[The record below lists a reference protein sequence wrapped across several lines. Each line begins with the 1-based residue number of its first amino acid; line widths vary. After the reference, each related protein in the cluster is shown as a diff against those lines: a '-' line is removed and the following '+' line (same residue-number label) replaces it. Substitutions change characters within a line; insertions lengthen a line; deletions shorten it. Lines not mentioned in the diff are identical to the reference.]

1 MADAITTKNITSVDE
16 VQSVDNTDKV
26 FVNDNGSFKQ
36 ISVSN
41 LMKQAPSGVTEE
53 TDPTVSE
60 WAKQPTKPSYTANE
74 VGALPVGTKIPTK
87 TSDLTNDS
95 GYLTQIP
102 EEYVTETE
110 LGQKGYVIED
120 DIPEKLPSPGILTF
134 TGAVN
139 DTYDGS
145 ANKTINIPTGGGEGG
160 TSDYNALA
168 NKPKLNGVEIVG
180 NKTST
185 DYKIVSS
192 EQGIE
197 NNGKFLGVG
206 ADGNVTPVDKPTY
219 TADEVGARPDT
230 WTPSA
235 EDVGALPNNTE
246 IPSKTSDLENDSGF
260 ITNSDIPKKL
270 PNPQKIIFTGAV
282 TAEYDGSSQQT
293 INIPTGGGSDPYTLP
308 IMSDTQLGGGKAVE
322 KTDEDVP
329 VAVDP
334 STGQLFVPTYPENTG
349 GGGGTVDPE
358 QIKQAVNGYL
368 EENPVSGM
376 TAEQE
381 QQLNQNTEDISSLSE
396 EKLNK
401 NQGISNSGKYLVV
414 GADGN
419 ITFSDEST
427 DSPEKPLGDY
437 NYSLPDGYKKVD
449 YIDSKGTLHY
459 FLDWT
464 PTVNSRMVQK
474 VIPVEG
480 ANTFIGFAADNNLS
494 FGYQISVSGGK
505 VLTYLGDSF
514 GNSAS
519 EKSFELDYKQYITID
534 IANGSQKVECLEIG
548 TKTSIFD
555 VYESWNNKYPIVG
568 GTFQTWYASGSAIAL
583 ARHKLVRCQ
592 IYESE
597 ELVYDFVPAL
607 RDTDNVCGLYDLV
620 NSTFAP
626 GRTNNNYTQ
635 SYDYGEIIDDTGG
648 QNGENAENTENTH
661 IIVSEMTGDA
671 IQDAIN
677 QCKSS
682 GGGVIELLPGGVYIC
697 DSPLTIYTDR
707 VDIIGNGAKLDF
719 SGISSDI
726 VCVTLQSSGDISDYS
741 EMIREEYLHYIRGV
755 YFVGP
760 NRTANYEGG
769 RIGTA
774 LVFTGTETKISTA
787 YTVDNCVIAGFKT
800 GVDLFTNSWC
810 AKFSNCDIS
819 VCDTGIQ
826 MISGGQNY
834 GEKFTFIS
842 CTIHTCSVGAVC
854 NHNAGT
860 LQFLGCSMDYNF
872 CAFKTDNQAHII
884 FTGGHIENNKDKNY
898 FCICSNFGIVLIAN
912 SVLHGSQTQYG
923 FASVSEA
930 GKVIMSNCMKELWTM
945 GEDEKDDNGNSKIIY
960 DWINFAS

>member
-1 MADAITTKNITSVDE
+1 MSTAEELLNSVLKNEASVLSASDAVFVIDGESRTINVPDSERLFGVEGDKDVERKYFQCPKIVGDNIDLSQHQIYVSYVFTTTENNTVFPTIGNGLYHCDDVEVSGDNITFSWLLSGNVFANPGFIAFKVMAKKSE
-16 VQSVDNTDKV
+16 GGELKTKWNT
-26 FVNDNGSFKQ
+26 
-36 ISVSN
+36 
-41 LMKQAPSGVTEE
+41 APAIGTVLLTVPDGEDIAEE
-53 TDPTVSE
+53 YPDV
-60 WAKQPTKPSYTANE
+60 
-74 VGALPVGTKIPTK
+74 I
-87 TSDLTNDS
+87 
-95 GYLTQIP
+95 TQIFDR
-102 EEYVTETE
+102 
-110 LGQKGYVIED
+110 L
-120 DIPEKLPSPGILTF
+120 
-134 TGAVN
+134 
-139 DTYDGS
+139 
-145 ANKTINIPTGGGEGG
+145 
-160 TSDYNALA
+160 NAL
-168 NKPKLNGVEIVG
+168 E
-180 NKTST
+180 S
-185 DYKIVSS
+185 
-192 EQGIE
+192 
-197 NNGKFLGVG
+197 
-206 ADGNVTPVDKPTY
+206 
-219 TADEVGARPDT
+219 
-230 WTPSA
+230 
-235 EDVGALPNNTE
+235 
-246 IPSKTSDLENDSGF
+246 
-260 ITNSDIPKKL
+260 
-270 PNPQKIIFTGAV
+270 
-282 TAEYDGSSQQT
+282 
-293 INIPTGGGSDPYTLP
+293 
-308 IMSDTQLGGGKAVE
+308 
-322 KTDEDVP
+322 
-329 VAVDP
+329 
-334 STGQLFVPTYPENTG
+334 G
-349 GGGGTVDPE
+349 GGGGTGGTTNYENLSNKPQLNGVTLEGNKTLDQVGVLAKNQGSSNSGKYLSVGSDGNVAPADAPSVNPE

-368 EENPVSGM
+368 EENPPSGM
-376 TAEQE
+376 TAEEKE
-381 QQLNQNTEDISSLSE
+381 QLDKNTEDISSLSE

-459 FLDWT
+459 FLNWT

-474 VIPVEG
+474 VIPIEG
-480 ANTFIGFAADNNLS
+480 VNTFIGFGADNNLS
-494 FGYQISVSGGK
+494 FGYQINVSGKK
-505 VLTYLGDSF
+505 VSTYLGDSF
-514 GNSAS
+514 GNSKS
-519 EKSFELDYKQYITID
+519 EKSFEPDYKQYITVD
-534 IANGSQKVECLEIG
+534 IANGSQKVEGLEIG

-568 GTFQTWYASGSAIAL
+568 GAFQTWYSSGSVIAL
-583 ARHKLVRCQ
+583 TRHKLVRCQ

-620 NSTFAP
+620 NSAFAS
-626 GRTNNNYTQ
+626 GRTYDNSTQ

-648 QNGENAENTENTH
+648 QNGENAENTH

-774 LVFTGTETKISTA
+774 LVFTGTETKISTG

-810 AKFSNCDIS
+810 VKFSNCDIS

-834 GEKFTFIS
+834 GEKFTFTS
-842 CTIHTCSVGAVC
+842 CTIHSCSVGAVC

-860 LQFLGCSMDYNF
+860 LQFLGCAMDYNF

-930 GKVIMSNCMKELWTM
+930 GKVIMSNCMKEFWTM

-960 DWINFAS
+960 GWINFAS

>member
-1 MADAITTKNITSVDE
+1 MATAEELLNSVLKNEASVLSASDAVFVIDGESRTINVPDSERLFGVEGDKDVERKYFQCPKIVGDNIDLSQHQIYVSYAFTTTENSTSFPDADGLYHCEDVEVSGDNITFSWLLSGNVFANPGFIAFKVMAKKSEGEELKTKWNTAPAIGSVLLTVPD
-16 VQSVDNTDKV
+16 
-26 FVNDNGSFKQ
+26 G
-36 ISVSN
+36 
-41 LMKQAPSGVTEE
+41 EE
-53 TDPTVSE
+53 I
-60 WAKQPTKPSYTANE
+60 A
-74 VGALPVGTKIPTK
+74 
-87 TSDLTNDS
+87 
-95 GYLTQIP
+95 
-102 EEYVTETE
+102 EEYPDIINQLLTKMESVEQIATPEAM
-110 LGQKGYVIED
+110 QGYV
-120 DIPEKLPSPGILTF
+120 
-134 TGAVN
+134 
-139 DTYDGS
+139 
-145 ANKTINIPTGGGEGG
+145 
-160 TSDYNALA
+160 NA
-168 NKPKLNGVEIVG
+168 
-180 NKTST
+180 
-185 DYKIVSS
+185 
-192 EQGIE
+192 
-197 NNGKFLGVG
+197 
-206 ADGNVTPVDKPTY
+206 
-219 TADEVGARPDT
+219 
-230 WTPSA
+230 
-235 EDVGALPNNTE
+235 
-246 IPSKTSDLENDSGF
+246 
-260 ITNSDIPKKL
+260 
-270 PNPQKIIFTGAV
+270 
-282 TAEYDGSSQQT
+282 
-293 INIPTGGGSDPYTLP
+293 
-308 IMSDTQLGGGKAVE
+308 
-322 KTDEDVP
+322 
-329 VAVDP
+329 
-334 STGQLFVPTYPENTG
+334 
-349 GGGGTVDPE
+349 
-358 QIKQAVNGYL
+358 YL
-368 EENPVSGM
+368 EENPVTGGM

-381 QQLNQNTEDISSLSE
+381 QQLEQNTEDISSLSE

-474 VIPVEG
+474 VIPIEG
-480 ANTFIGFAADNNLS
+480 VNTFIGFAADNNLS
-494 FGYQISVSGGK
+494 FGYQINVPGK
-505 VLTYLGDSF
+505 KVVTYLGNSF
-514 GNSAS
+514 AISKS
-519 EKSFELDYKQYITID
+519 EKSFEPDYKQYITVD
-534 IANGSQKVECLEIG
+534 IANGSQKVEGLEIG

-568 GTFQTWYASGSAIAL
+568 GAFQTWYVSGSQIAL

-607 RDTDNVCGLYDLV
+607 RETDNVCGLYDLV
-620 NSTFAP
+620 NSTFAS
-626 GRTNNNYTQ
+626 GRSNSEISE

-648 QNGENAENTENTH
+648 QNGENAENTH

-774 LVFTGTETKISTA
+774 LMFTGTETKISTG

-834 GEKFTFIS
+834 GEKFTFTS
-842 CTIHTCSVGAVC
+842 CTIHSCSVGAVC

-860 LQFLGCSMDYNF
+860 LQFLGCAMDYNF

-930 GKVIMSNCMKELWTM
+930 GKVIMSNCMKESWTM

>member
-1 MADAITTKNITSVDE
+1 MMAARNRRLI
-16 VQSVDNTDKV
+16 
-26 FVNDNGSFKQ
+26 
-36 ISVSN
+36 
-41 LMKQAPSGVTEE
+41 
-53 TDPTVSE
+53 
-60 WAKQPTKPSYTANE
+60 
-74 VGALPVGTKIPTK
+74 
-87 TSDLTNDS
+87 
-95 GYLTQIP
+95 
-102 EEYVTETE
+102 
-110 LGQKGYVIED
+110 
-120 DIPEKLPSPGILTF
+120 
-134 TGAVN
+134 
-139 DTYDGS
+139 
-145 ANKTINIPTGGGEGG
+145 
-160 TSDYNALA
+160 
-168 NKPKLNGVEIVG
+168 
-180 NKTST
+180 
-185 DYKIVSS
+185 
-192 EQGIE
+192 
-197 NNGKFLGVG
+197 FLRV
-206 ADGNVTPVDKPTY
+206 
-219 TADEVGARPDT
+219 
-230 WTPSA
+230 
-235 EDVGALPNNTE
+235 
-246 IPSKTSDLENDSGF
+246 
-260 ITNSDIPKKL
+260 
-270 PNPQKIIFTGAV
+270 
-282 TAEYDGSSQQT
+282 
-293 INIPTGGGSDPYTLP
+293 GGSDPYTLP
-308 IMSDTQLGGGKAVE
+308 IMSSTQLGGGKAVS

-334 STGQLFVPTYPENTG
+334 STGQLFVPTYPENSG
-349 GGGGTVDPE
+349 SVDPE

-480 ANTFIGFAADNNLS
+480 VNTFIGFEADNNLS
-494 FGYQISVSGGK
+494 FGYQINVSGKK

-514 GNSAS
+514 GNSKS
-519 EKSFELDYKQYITID
+519 EKSFEPDYKQYITVD
-534 IANGSQKVECLEIG
+534 IANGSQKVEGLEIG

-568 GTFQTWYASGSAIAL
+568 GAFQTWYASGSQIAL
-583 ARHKLVRCQ
+583 TRHKLVRCQ

-607 RDTDNVCGLYDLV
+607 KETDNVCGLYDLV
-620 NSTFAP
+620 NSTFAS
-626 GRTNNNYTQ
+626 GRSNSEIPE
-635 SYDYGEIIDDTGG
+635 SYDYGEIIDDDTGG
-648 QNGENAENTENTH
+648 QNGENAENTH

-682 GGGVIELLPGGVYIC
+682 GGGVIELLPEGVYIC

-719 SGISSDI
+719 SGILSDI

-774 LVFTGTETKISTA
+774 LMFTGTETKISTG

-810 AKFSNCDIS
+810 VKFSNCDIS

-834 GEKFTFIS
+834 GEKFTFTS
-842 CTIHTCSVGAVC
+842 CTIHSCSVGAVC

-860 LQFLGCSMDYNF
+860 LQFLGCAMDYNF

-923 FASVSEA
+923 FASVSGA
-930 GKVIMSNCMKELWTM
+930 GKVIMSNCMKESWTM